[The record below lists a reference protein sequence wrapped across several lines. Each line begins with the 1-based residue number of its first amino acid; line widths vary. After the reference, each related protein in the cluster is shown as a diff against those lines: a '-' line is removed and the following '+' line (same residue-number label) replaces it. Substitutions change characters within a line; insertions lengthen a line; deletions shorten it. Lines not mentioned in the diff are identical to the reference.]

1 MEPIQ
6 SETGEPYSLHRGGI
20 YNYFQGATIGKL
32 TIINNANP
40 KEKEAASAGRE
51 KSRAKDASS
60 EQPRKANSPV
70 QIINQI
76 EHIDQMAVGDG
87 AKLHH
92 GIGKKGKAI

>member
-1 MEPIQ
+1 MTPKARLD
-6 SETGEPYSLHRGGI
+6 GAGSLREGRIVYHLE
-20 YNYFQGATIGKL
+20 GATIGKL